1 MLSCTLRTSVATA
14 LSGRPGLR
22 LLESPSRGPLG
33 PCRPWQSVLTPS
45 LIPCPSCRLPKRLL
59 CSRRQLRFLRA
70 RSAISGAIPGRLQL
84 PGSIRTWLDAAGR
97 AGTAT
102 GRASRHGQP
111 QVHRHD
117 LAPGHAEP
125 RAGPARRAAPHAGRG
140 VQRRAQPALPHE
152 WHQRLQR
159 TPVSPQP

>member
-1 MLSCTLRTSVATA
+1 MLSLTLRISVPTT

-22 LLESPSRGPLG
+22 VLESPSRGPLG

-45 LIPCPSCRLPKRLL
+45 PIPCPSRRLPKRLL
-59 CSRRQLRFLRA
+59 RSGRQLRFLRA
-70 RSAISGAIPGRLQL
+70 RSAVAGAIPGRLQL
-84 PGSIRTWLDAAGR
+84 PGSIGTWLDAAGR
-97 AGTAT
+97 AGTAA
-102 GRASRHGQP
+102 GRASRRGQP

-125 RAGPARRAAPHAGRG
+125 RAGPAQRAAPHAGRG
-140 VQRRAQPALPHE
+140 VQRRAQPALPYE

-159 TPVSPQP
+159 TPVAPQP